1 MKKQLFN
8 EITLLE
14 EETFELGKKIVNKL
28 PSKVGLVII
37 KGNVGVGKTILV
49 RGIASELGIKE
60 NISSPTFGY
69 KNQYDGMTHYDL
81 FLVKKMRS
89 KEFLSLISEELE
101 KNLVVVEWGD
111 KIPKT
116 KNIVIISI
124 KIKKN
129 NNREIKVNLK

>member
-28 PSKVGLVII
+28 PSKVVLVII

-101 KNLVVVEWGD
+101 KNLVVIEWGN
-111 KIPKT
+111 KIPKI